1 MKKSLSVC
9 DLTFCEA
16 MGYPDRGTEQE
27 QQAYLSKIAKSR
39 KNLFR
44 IEEDVPEKKRGK
56 KKPATPSDARTSFEM
71 HVDAVIETTAKELG
85 LPSAGPLH
93 LDELRKL
100 VLLAKDRIA
109 EPKKPE
115 PKQLS
120 PFVSRNEL
128 IAAIRIATSERE
140 VCTPSNDYY
149 AGGNDWTR
157 DTIRFVDAEELI
169 RWLETPQE

>member
-1 MKKSLSVC
+1 MKK
-9 DLTFCEA
+9 E
-16 MGYPDRGTEQE
+16 P
-27 QQAYLSKIAKSR
+27 QAK
-39 KNLFR
+39 
-44 IEEDVPEKKRGK
+44 PKRTTRAH
-56 KKPATPSDARTSFEM
+56 PVDPRSSYEM

-93 LDELRKL
+93 CDELRKL
-100 VLLAKDRIA
+100 VLLVKDRIA

-128 IAAIRIATSERE
+128 ITAIRTATVERE

-149 AGGNDWTR
+149 ARGNDWSR
-157 DTIRFVDAEELI
+157 DMIRFVDAEELI